1 MTAPDRRDVDNV
13 LVFPET
19 DNLFLNNSSW
29 SDFGSASKDFTPRIP
44 RRNNGTQEKRMVPRR
59 RASMI
64 ETSSRNND
72 FFQNS
77 HEDVFGSDVMAA
89 DPWVDFNDE
98 FGMSQHG
105 NDRDDS
111 FNTSDMMSDSS
122 EYDEERFVA
131 DFSSEESSNGETGTM
146 PLNDRPVFSR
156 GRQGR
161 RGPRTRSSSNGD
173 DKRRNK
179 SRSKPSFVANRRTRS
194 LSVPK
199 KDPIVSEKKSSSSHS
214 RNKTSAEAVPA
225 KSKKNRSEEKSKKV
239 KSDKSS
245 VKAPKAPS
253 DKSPK
258 TPNDRSR
265 KTHKAWKEKSAKAP
279 KASKDKSQKSDKTP
293 KSFKPSKGQKES
305 KEKTPKALKAS
316 RSKSPKSVD
325 ISPKVPKT
333 TRSKSPLASRSASPK
348 GLKDRSSKPIQRSDS
363 PLSPRGRSPKSSRSK
378 SPKTPRSGS
387 PLPARG
393 RSRSNKAARSKSPK
407 TPRSGSP
414 LPARDR
420 SLKAQ
425 RDRSKDK
432 SLKSQSTETAS
443 QGSQRPNGVEKKKAL
458 TLFASPLPPKSYL
471 SRGTQKRCYGKVS
484 KEIDQRQINIKESLA
499 ILLRDDEK
507 SIHRMLIVDDEE
519 SVQSNSRDRKRSSS
533 LPKRSG
539 SDSSRSEKVENTNLP
554 TQRMRRPR
562 RHSIIGS
569 SPSDIA
575 KRCPDIIVRPRSTE
589 SLMSTSGHSKHS
601 KHSKQ

>member
-1 MTAPDRRDVDNV
+1 MTAPDRRDGDNV

-19 DNLFLNNSSW
+19 VNLFLNNSSW

-44 RRNNGTQEKRMVPRR
+44 RRNNATPEKRMVPRR

-64 ETSSRNND
+64 ETSSRTND
-72 FFQNS
+72 FFHNS
-77 HEDVFGSDVMAA
+77 REDVFGSDVMAA
-89 DPWVDFNDE
+89 DPWVDFQDE

-105 NDRDDS
+105 KDDS
-111 FNTSDMMSDSS
+111 FNASDMMSDSS

-156 GRQGR
+156 GRQGG

-173 DKRRNK
+173 DKRRNR

-214 RNKTSAEAVPA
+214 RNKASGEAVPA
-225 KSKKNRSEEKSKKV
+225 KGKKSRSEEKSKKV

-245 VKAPKAPS
+245 MKAPKAPS

-258 TPNDRSR
+258 TPSDRSR
-265 KTHKAWKEKSAKAP
+265 KTHKSGKDP
-279 KASKDKSQKSDKTP
+279 KASKDKSQKTDKAP
-293 KSFKPSKGQKES
+293 KSSKPSKAQKES
-305 KEKTPKALKAS
+305 KDKTSKAPKA

-325 ISPKVPKT
+325 ITPKAPKT
-333 TRSKSPLASRSASPK
+333 TRSKSPLASRSISPK
-348 GLKDRSSKPIQRSDS
+348 GLKDRSSKSINRSDS
-363 PLSPRGRSPKSSRSK
+363 PLSPRGRSTKSSRSK

-393 RSRSNKAARSKSPK
+393 RSRSNKATRSKSPK
-407 TPRSGSP
+407 SPRSGSP

-420 SLKAQ
+420 SLKAR
-425 RDRSKDK
+425 RDRSNKTNGEDK
-432 SLKSQSTETAS
+432 SLKSQSTETVS
-443 QGSQRPNGVEKKKAL
+443 QGSQKSNGIEKKKAL

-499 ILLRDDEK
+499 NLLCDDEK

-519 SVQSNSRDRKRSSS
+519 SSKDRTRSSS

-539 SDSSRSEKVENTNLP
+539 SDSSRSEKVENTNVP

-575 KRCPDIIVRPRSTE
+575 KRCPADVIVRPRSTE